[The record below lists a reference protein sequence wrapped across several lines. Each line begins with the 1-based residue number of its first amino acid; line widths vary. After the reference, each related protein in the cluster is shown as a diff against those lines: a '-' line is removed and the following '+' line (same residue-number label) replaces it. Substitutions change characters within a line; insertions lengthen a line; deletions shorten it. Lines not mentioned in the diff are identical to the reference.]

1 MLQCCAAANLLS
13 ISTSVTHAPAADDDD
28 AALPVGNHQAAVYVF
43 HTATGRQVTRVEAIR
58 VQGSVRAC
66 GLSEDCRHL
75 VMVVGHGYVF
85 RFEHRPQLN
94 TEAEDGD
101 SSDSE
106 AEGAQMEGVEHNDPQ
121 PQQPLQPLLQ
131 QQPAAGLGSLQ
142 QVVGSLPVEPQQQY
156 GAWPVQQRARTPP
169 QAAGAEQQQQEV
181 PGGFGVL
188 AAGLGAADPAVPNSA
203 GSLDAFMQ
211 VDAALQSE
219 GSPGGSLQ
227 PQSFTDLSGERTKR
241 RRVAGSSADDSPLVF
256 KPTPM
261 KQ

>member
-1 MLQCCAAANLLS
+1 MRLL
-13 ISTSVTHAPAADDDD
+13 P
-28 AALPVGNHQAAVYVF
+28 ALPAGNHQAAAYVY

-101 SSDSE
+101 SSDSD
-106 AEGAQMEGVEHNDPQ
+106 AEGAQMEGVEHND
-121 PQQPLQPLLQ
+121 QQLQQSSLQQQQ
-131 QQPAAGLGSLQ
+131 QQPAPGQGSLQ
-142 QVVGSLPVEPQQQY
+142 QAVGRLPAEPQQQF
-156 GAWPVQQRARTPP
+156 GAWPVQEQTRTPP
-169 QAAGAEQQQQEV
+169 QAAGAGQQQQQQEV
-181 PGGFGVL
+181 PCGFDVL
-188 AAGLGAADPAVPNSA
+188 AAGLDAADPAVPHSA

-219 GSPGGSLQ
+219 GTPGGSLQ
-227 PQSFTDLSGERTKR
+227 PQPFTGRSGERTKR
-241 RRVAGSSADDSPLVF
+241 QRVAGSSADDSPLVF